1 VISGVA
7 LSPRRRR
14 CQLYFQVQL
23 TDLHAVEVAEFLV
36 ALLRQ
41 IPGPVIVVR
50 DNTTIHRGPV
60 IPAVL
65 ARFPRLE
72 LVALPA
78 YAPELNPDEGV
89 WRHTK
94 AALANGCPETVWVLV
109 NHVVDALTHLQ
120 HAPALLRGCIA
131 HADLLLRLP

>member
-1 VISGVA
+1 MISGVS

-14 CQLYFQVQL
+14 YQLYFQLQL
-23 TDLHAVEVAEFLV
+23 ENLHTVEVAEFLV

-41 IPGPVIVVR
+41 IPGPVIVVW

-60 IPAVL
+60 IAEVL

-72 LVALPA
+72 LVALPG

-94 AALANGCPETVWVLV
+94 ARLANGRPDTVWKLV
-109 NHVVDALTHLQ
+109 NQVVDALTHLQ
-120 HAPALLRGCIA
+120 HTPALLRSCLA
-131 HADLLLRLP
+131 HADLPLR